1 MKAISFILRATS
13 RTASYGWNVL
23 APALR
28 IPRPLFAISALLLL
42 YWMGKYAYVAI
53 VG

>member
-1 MKAISFILRATS
+1 MNVLRVILRATS

-23 APALR
+23 APALG
-28 IPRPLFAISALLLL
+28 IPRPLFAISSLLLL
-42 YWMGKYAYVAI
+42 YWMAKYAYVAL